1 MTVDG
6 TAEPPSPALP
16 APADTATLNAIV
28 DSAIGRYITSRRA
41 RITPFVDANYGF
53 IGSLK
58 LHRHA
63 VGWDL
68 LRAPANVA
76 LVLPYLAKDVAALGL
91 SRSGAER
98 PARWL
103 KRRELFLQTDVARE
117 LAWRLHTDFLEL
129 PYDDGY
135 RRSDKDALAETILT
149 DPRLAALIDRVSQP
163 LLAPARDPASAERLR
178 ATLGTYA
185 GTRSAAAEIV
195 SNVILAGAGATLF
208 HQLTPGAISLGPVI
222 AAAVAQQAAI
232 AAFPLG
238 AGLGGVWY
246 SAFAATPSAGL
257 VAATTGGV
265 VALAA
270 ATAAFAGVVADPV
283 QRALGLH
290 QRRLHKLIDA
300 LEPILRDDAETDYHV
315 RDHYVAR
322 VFDLIDVLTTLARA
336 VR

>member
-1 MTVDG
+1 MTAVG
-6 TAEPPSPALP
+6 AVEPPSEALP
-16 APADTATLNAIV
+16 APIDTAALNAIV
-28 DSAIGRYITSRRA
+28 DAAIGRYIASRRE
-41 RITPFVDANYGF
+41 RVVPFVDANF
-53 IGSLK
+53 RLIGSLR
-58 LHRHA
+58 LHRSA

-68 LRAPANVA
+68 VRAPANVA
-76 LVLPYLAKDVAALGL
+76 LVLPYLLKDVASYGL
-91 SRSGAER
+91 SRSGAVR

-103 KRRELFLQTDVARE
+103 KRRKLFLDTDVARE

-129 PYDDGY
+129 PYDDGR
-135 RRSDKDALAETILT
+135 RRSDKDALAEAVLT
-149 DPRLAALIDRVSQP
+149 EPRLATLLDAMTSP
-163 LLAPARDPASAERLR
+163 LLASGRDPAITDRLR
-178 ATLGTYA
+178 ATLNTYT

-195 SNVILAGAGATLF
+195 TNMILAGAGASVF

-232 AAFPLG
+232 ATFPLG
-238 AGLGGVWY
+238 AGLGSVWY
-246 SAFAATPSAGL
+246 GAFAATPSAGL

-265 VALAA
+265 MAVGA

-283 QRALGLH
+283 QRALGIH
-290 QRRLHKLIDA
+290 QRRLTKLIDA
-300 LEPILRDDAETDYHV
+300 LEPVLRDKAETDFHV